1 MPMIS
6 MEATI
11 LIPIVLV
18 RISLHFL
25 RPLQGWIIL
34 DLHKNLLKCY
44 IQWGIL
50 LIPLCT
56 TFRYAFFDLD
66 NWPVELPPMITLISP
81 SDGRDDSSIFP
92 FNFLSLWSR
101 PRKFLNFPCLMRFS
115 ICCFKSK
122 YSSVSCP

>member
-25 RPLQGWIIL
+25 RPLQVWIIL
-34 DLHKNLLKCY
+34 DLHKNLLKWY

-66 NWPVELPPMITLISP
+66 DWPVELPL
-81 SDGRDDSSIFP
+81 
-92 FNFLSLWSR
+92 
-101 PRKFLNFPCLMRFS
+101 
-115 ICCFKSK
+115 
-122 YSSVSCP
+122 